1 MKSYGI
7 PSKLFRMVNVMYDDN
22 QCAVVDGTGR
32 TDWFDVNPA
41 VKQGCHMSGF
51 LSLLVIDGIMRT
63 VTSSTTLELD
73 ENFGPSWTTWILLM
87 TLHLHPV
94 KIIKSNRK

>member
-1 MKSYGI
+1 MELQLVCMLSFVDYGKAMDSVHRKTLWKIMKSYGI

-51 LSLLVIDGIMRT
+51 LLLLVID
-63 VTSSTTLELD
+63 
-73 ENFGPSWTTWILLM
+73 
-87 TLHLHPV
+87 
-94 KIIKSNRK
+94 